1 MNADEIVRITADC
14 PLIEPWI
21 VDLVITTRA
30 QEKAD
35 YASNTLR
42 RTFPRGLDV
51 ECFSFKA
58 LFTAWSEAFLPWQRE
73 HVTPFIYRHPER
85 FSLRNVEHN
94 ENESHRRWTV
104 DTNDDYLFVSCVL
117 GNIKKKFSD
126 FNMFDILNLLS
137 EHPEWESINAH
148 VEQKHLEA

>member
-51 ECFSFKA
+51 D
-58 LFTAWSEAFLPWQRE
+58 
-73 HVTPFIYRHPER
+73 Y
-85 FSLRNVEHN
+85 N
-94 ENESHRRWTV
+94 EGCNKTG
-104 DTNDDYLFVSCVL
+104 TYLEPYGYGCAAKVL
-117 GNIKKKFSD
+117 KEGK
-126 FNMFDILNLLS
+126 
-137 EHPEWESINAH
+137 INY
-148 VEQKHLEA
+148 